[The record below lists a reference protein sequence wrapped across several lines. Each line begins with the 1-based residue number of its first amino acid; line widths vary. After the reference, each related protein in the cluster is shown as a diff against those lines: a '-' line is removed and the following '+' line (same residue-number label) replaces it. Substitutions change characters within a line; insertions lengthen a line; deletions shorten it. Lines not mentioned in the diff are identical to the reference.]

1 MFPLRRVLRLC
12 TRNGECWFL
21 QTRLCHRY
29 NLSPMGIELI
39 RGCVCRTRQPPIF
52 LPSQRPP
59 RGYGTAQQ
67 CCPRTTEVYCR
78 LPPNRA
84 TKQTTVAYLRF
95 WWFALL
101 PGFGTTKASENFGD
115 SIAGKSHNYFLMNW
129 TASDSFKQCFNADHT
144 TSRLRRYDNDHVLWH
159 TLEDNKLYLSSSIHK
174 RRVTLLYP
182 LKIFSEHSKYLQTL

>member
-12 TRNGECWFL
+12 KRHGECWFL
-21 QTRLCHRY
+21 QNSLCHRY

-59 RGYGTAQQ
+59 RGYGTAQ
-67 CCPRTTEVYCR
+67 CCPRTTEVYGR

-101 PGFGTTKASENFGD
+101 TDLGPQQPLTISVRALQGGHTIISWWIGRLAIPSNNASMRITPPLVYGGTVMIMFCGTLWR
-115 SIAGKSHNYFLMNW
+115 ITNYIS
-129 TASDSFKQCFNADHT
+129 A
-144 TSRLRRYDNDHVLWH
+144 
-159 TLEDNKLYLSSSIHK
+159 
-174 RRVTLLYP
+174 
-182 LKIFSEHSKYLQTL
+182 LQFTRDM